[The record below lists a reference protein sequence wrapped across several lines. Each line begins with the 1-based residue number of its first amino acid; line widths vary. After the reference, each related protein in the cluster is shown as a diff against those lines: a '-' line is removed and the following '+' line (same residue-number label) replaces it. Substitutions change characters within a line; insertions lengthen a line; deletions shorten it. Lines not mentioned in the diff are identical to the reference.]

1 MSKGGT
7 VTAAL
12 IGQKV
17 LAGLARA
24 QEHARA
30 LHQARV
36 LKNMEVV
43 ITLAAIDQKEGRPAR
58 GRAGRIARK
67 LGGNLTERSVKRYL
81 DKLSGYDATRSQQP
95 THQAKQSGSRKFRH
109 ANDV

>member
-1 MSKGGT
+1 MNSLSLKA
-7 VTAAL
+7 VHV
-12 IGQKV
+12 GQKV
-17 LAGLARA
+17 LAGLEKAHQRAREA
-24 QEHARA
+24 HEARK
-30 LHQARV
+30 
-36 LKNMEVV
+36 LKNRHM
-43 ITLAAIDQKEGRPAR
+43 IISLAAIDQREGRPAR

-67 LGGNLTERSVKRYL
+67 LGGVLHERSVKRYL